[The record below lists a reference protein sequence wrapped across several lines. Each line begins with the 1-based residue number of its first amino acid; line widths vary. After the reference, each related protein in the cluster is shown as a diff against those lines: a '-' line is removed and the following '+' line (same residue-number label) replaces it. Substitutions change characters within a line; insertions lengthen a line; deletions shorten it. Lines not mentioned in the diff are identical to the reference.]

1 MLLLRRKFANILNIN
16 THTNWIPVS
25 AAAVLGLISL
35 ASGFNGLY
43 GQDAHEYLRL
53 GRAYFEW
60 LHGGVWPQGYSELAG
75 GYPFAAALLRF
86 VVRDPIL
93 ALQMVSWVSAGL
105 SLWLFDAL
113 LRQLTPGAYASSR
126 RANTALLLGLA
137 PFFVRA
143 SATVM
148 SDAFGLMLVL
158 ATLLNGLRA
167 LEDSR
172 GRHALAAAFLG
183 ALAIFTRF
191 SSIALLLPLALTMA
205 WALMARGRWLLF
217 LGSILAGAIGLLPLV
232 FMLGQA
238 EGGLLHHSMF
248 QDWSLWNIFH
258 RSFNT
263 INGAQVYLLP
273 NGLYALLYPFVYP
286 GFFMLLPALFMLA
299 KKTDLHLPTKRI
311 LLACLVAHL
320 CLLMT
325 VAGQNPRHL
334 LPDYVLLL
342 LLMFPAWDRFYAY
355 GFYFFKRLITG
366 LLALGLTVQ
375 LVFTAYFMYPVA
387 QRFRLEKSVAAAV
400 QKAVPPDATI
410 YGFDLDISL
419 KSYLPEAHILNL
431 WEKRYPVFQP
441 DAFVLFNAPKLRAQ
455 WAGQNPMLNWEEL
468 EQYYDL
474 EEVVKMK
481 DGWVLYRI
489 VK

>member
-1 MLLLRRKFANILNIN
+1 MLLLRHKFANILNIN

-25 AAAVLGLISL
+25 AVVVPGLISL
-35 ASGFNGLY
+35 GAGFNGLY

-53 GRAYFEW
+53 SRAYFDW
-60 LHGGVWPQGYSELAG
+60 LQGGTWPQGYSELAG

-86 VVRDPIL
+86 VVGDPVL
-93 ALQMVSWVSAGL
+93 ALQLLSWLSGGL

-126 RANTALLLGLA
+126 YVNTALLLGLA

-148 SDAFGLMLVL
+148 SDMFGLMLLL

-172 GRHALAAAFLG
+172 GRHAMAAAFLG
-183 ALAIFTRF
+183 ALAVFTRF
-191 SSIALLLPLALTMA
+191 SSIALLLPLALTAA

-217 LGSILAGAIGLLPLV
+217 LGSILTGAIGLLPLI

-248 QDWSLWNIFH
+248 QDWSLWNTFH
-258 RSFNT
+258 RRFNT
-263 INGAQVYLLP
+263 INGAQGYLLP
-273 NGLYALLYPFVYP
+273 NGFYALFYPFVYP
-286 GFFMLLPALFMLA
+286 GFFMLLPAFFFLA
-299 KKTDLHLPTKRI
+299 KKTDLHLFSKRV
-311 LLACLVAHL
+311 LLACLGAHL
-320 CLLMT
+320 LLI
-325 VAGQNPRHL
+325 VSAAGQNPRHL
-334 LPDYVLLL
+334 LPDYTLLL

-355 GFYFFKRLITG
+355 GFYFFKRLITW
-366 LLALGLTVQ
+366 LLALGLTIQVC
-375 LVFTAYFMYPVA
+375 FSAYFFYPVV
-387 QRFRLEKSVAAAV
+387 QRFRLEKSVANAV

-431 WEKRYPVFQP
+431 WEKRYPEFQ
-441 DAFVLFNAPKLRAQ
+441 AGAYVLFNAPKLRWQ
-455 WAGQNPMLNWEEL
+455 WAGKNPMLNWEEL
-468 EQYYDL
+468 EQQYDL
-474 EEVVKMK
+474 EEIVKMK

-489 VK
+489 PN